1 MHETHTG
8 FDSEAFA
15 IWRLAPAGNF
25 PIAVLSPIQVQ
36 QLNAKTS
43 VVVLSPDTIRK
54 QIREHPELVDA
65 DYALIQTT
73 ILNGITS
80 QDTDATLRFVFDAR
94 DIPSVGGGG
103 QVVVVKATKTG
114 ESIFVTSMRR
124 LSRNQAKLD
133 REIRRLLG

>member
-1 MHETHTG
+1 MDETHTG
-8 FDSEAFA
+8 FNSEAFA
-15 IWRLAPAGNF
+15 IWRLGPAGNF

-43 VVVLSPDTIRK
+43 VAVLSPETMRK
-54 QIREHPELVDA
+54 QIKEHPELQDA

-73 ILNGITS
+73 ISNGISS
-80 QDTDATLRFVFDAR
+80 QDTDATLRFVLDAR
-94 DIPSVGGGG
+94 EMPSVGGGG

-114 ESIFVTSMRR
+114 ESVFVTSMRR
-124 LSRNQAKLD
+124 LSSNQAKLD

>member
-1 MHETHTG
+1 MDETHTG

-15 IWRLAPAGNF
+15 IWRLSPAGNF

-43 VVVLSPDTIRK
+43 VVVLSPDTMRK

-73 ILNGITS
+73 IANGVTS
-80 QDTDATLRFVFDAR
+80 QDTDTTLRFVLDAR
-94 DIPSVGGGG
+94 EIFEVGGGG